1 MTKRPAKKAA
11 KKKKAPPPAK
21 KGPGRPSDWRPE
33 YVEQSA
39 KLAAMGLTHI
49 AIADFLGVT
58 DRTFRRWMAS
68 KPELVEALRIP
79 EKAADD
85 RVTLSLFQLATGY
98 DRWEE
103 EIKVIDKEIVRVKVL
118 RHYPPNASAGI
129 FWKKARNGWRDTPE
143 KLPDQD
149 PPENIPAA
157 DTTEPETPK
166 QIARR
171 LAFAAIQGGRGRVA

>member
-85 RVTLSLFQLATGY
+85 RVTLALFQLATGY

-103 EIKVIDKEIVRVKVL
+103 EIKVVNGEIVRVKVL

-129 FWKKARNGWRDTPE
+129 FWKRPATDGATP
-143 KLPDQD
+143 PRSS
-149 PPENIPAA
+149 
-157 DTTEPETPK
+157 
-166 QIARR
+166 QIRTRRRTCRR
-171 LAFAAIQGGRGRVA
+171 LIRPNPRRPNRSPAVSRSQQSRAVEDE